1 MTTMYDCVIIGSGL
15 AGLNSAY
22 QMLKKNPK
30 AKILLVEKN
39 NRIGGRVHS
48 VNLHHQHSYEA
59 GAIRFF
65 PGHHH
70 FLKLLREFKQTKK
83 DFYVIP
89 RDIKINYA
97 LTQKKYQ
104 KYKNLKESEL
114 DLYLFLLDDENINS
128 VPEKDQLRITLD
140 QYDYY
145 DY

>member
-48 VNLHHQHSYEA
+48 INLHHQHSYEA
-59 GAIRFF
+59 GAIRFY
-65 PGHHH
+65 PSHHH
-70 FLKLLREFKQTKK
+70 LLKLLKEFKQTKK

-89 RDIKINYA
+89 RDM
-97 LTQKKYQ
+97 
-104 KYKNLKESEL
+104 KN
-114 DLYLFLLDDENINS
+114 
-128 VPEKDQLRITLD
+128 
-140 QYDYY
+140 
-145 DY
+145 